1 MLIDSTEPT
10 TRKWKTKKKIKT
22 KKTDMLRSIGKQSR
36 ESVESVWKKERKATM
51 GMICR
56 KRRL

>member
-1 MLIDSTEPT
+1 LTHGVESE
-10 TRKWKTKKKIKT
+10 KQKKIKT
-22 KKTDMLRSIGKQSR
+22 KKTDMLRSSGKQSR

-56 KRRL
+56 KGRL